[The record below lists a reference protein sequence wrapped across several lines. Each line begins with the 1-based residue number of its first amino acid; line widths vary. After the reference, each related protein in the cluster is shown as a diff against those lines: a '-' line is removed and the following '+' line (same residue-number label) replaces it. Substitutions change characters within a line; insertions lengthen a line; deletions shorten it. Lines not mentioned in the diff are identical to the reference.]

1 LIFEEEIYNTLPEME
16 EDEED
21 MLDLA
26 LEITDT

>member
-1 LIFEEEIYNTLPEME
+1 LIFEEAIYDTLPEME

-26 LEITDT
+26 FGITDT